1 MSNNWSYW
9 RSSCNCFHAL
19 NKGWPKQQAVRSC
32 QQVSL
37 PLASTCM
44 LQIWWSPHGRWSRF
58 VCSAPSCFA
67 ATTSA
72 LHAWHFRNSW
82 QERSRPAVLPWFS
95 GFPESTQSTHCWS
108 NRHKLKKIL
117 GLSSQV
123 PKITKRSNS
132 SEIPHC
138 SSTAQDVIQVES
150 GNGFVRDGV
159 GLWNGTLLEHTG
171 LLRTF

>member
-32 QQVSL
+32 QQVPL
-37 PLASTCM
+37 PLASTCT
-44 LQIWWSPHGRWSRF
+44 LQTWWSPHGHWSRF

-82 QERSRPAVLPWFS
+82 KERSRPAVLPWFS

-108 NRHKLKKIL
+108 NRHKLKKIP
-117 GLSSQV
+117 GAKQ
-123 PKITKRSNS
+123 PGAEDNEEK
-132 SEIPHC
+132 
-138 SSTAQDVIQVES
+138 Q
-150 GNGFVRDGV
+150 F
-159 GLWNGTLLEHTG
+159 LWNTSLFLHSTG
-171 LLRTF
+171 RDTGRVRKRLC